1 MDVSASF
8 SVSNDVNES
17 EQEPHVLAVDDSLV
31 DRKIVEKL
39 LKTFSCKGTLYTPP
53 FFLFI
58 VSLFLIYAHSLVVLF
73 FLY

>member
-8 SVSNDVNES
+8 SLANDNGGNGS

-39 LKTFSCKGTLYTPP
+39 LKGFSCKGILYPP
-53 FFLFI
+53 FSYFLDFHTFI
-58 VSLFLIYAHSLVVLF
+58 G
-73 FLY
+73 